1 MPSAADVS
9 PVPNGAPSNEDKN
22 MAIVVWI
29 LGLFIG
35 IWMSLIF
42 YLLKKS
48 EGGWITDAAR
58 EALNF
63 QLSFLIYFVAS
74 IALCFVVIGI
84 LILPVVGILFIVFSI
99 IGAVK
104 CSTGQVYRCPMAI
117 RMLK

>member
-22 MAIVVWI
+22 MAIIIWI

-48 EGGWITDAAR
+48 EGGWITDVAR

-63 QLSFLIYFVAS
+63 QLSFLIYFVVS
-74 IALCFVVIGI
+74 IALCFVLIGF
-84 LILPVVGILFIVFSI
+84 LIVPVVGILFIIFSI
-99 IGAVK
+99 MGAVK
-104 CSTGQVYRCPMAI
+104 CSSGQVYRCPLAI
-117 RMLK
+117 CLLK

>member
-1 MPSAADVS
+1 MSSAADVS
-9 PVPNGAPSNEDKN
+9 PVPSGAPSNEDKN
-22 MAIVVWI
+22 MAIVIWI

-48 EGGWITDAAR
+48 EGGWITDVVR

-63 QLSFLIYFVAS
+63 QISFLIYFAVS
-74 IALCFVVIGI
+74 IVLIFVVIGVI
-84 LILPVVGILFIVFSI
+84 IAPVVGILFIVFSI
-99 IGAVK
+99 MGAVK
-104 CSTGQVYRCPMAI
+104 CSSGQVYRCPLAI